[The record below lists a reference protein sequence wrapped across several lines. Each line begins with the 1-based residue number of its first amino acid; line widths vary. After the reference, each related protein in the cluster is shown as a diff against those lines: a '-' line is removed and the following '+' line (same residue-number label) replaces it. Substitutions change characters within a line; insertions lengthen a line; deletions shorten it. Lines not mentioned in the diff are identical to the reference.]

1 MGVLSVRFIVYLG
14 SFMIAIFLVCLQ
26 SILFLILW
34 PFKKK
39 LKLAYR
45 YHKMMK
51 ARYYWRGSIRLIIES
66 FFDLCV
72 GILLSFSEPSFD
84 NPSDIF
90 DFTLTCLFSLI
101 VIAAPITSLLL
112 HYKYSKELH
121 EDWFQKR
128 FGSLTEG
135 YYTTGALGKASTVKM
150 IIWYFV
156 RRILT
161 AVALVHLSN

>member
-1 MGVLSVRFIVYLG
+1 M
-14 SFMIAIFLVCLQ
+14 
-26 SILFLILW
+26 
-34 PFKKK
+34 
-39 LKLAYR
+39 
-45 YHKMMK
+45 
-51 ARYYWRGSIRLIIES
+51 IIES

-72 GILLSFSEPSFD
+72 GILISFSEPSFD
-84 NPSDIF
+84 KPSDIL
-90 DFTLTCLFSLI
+90 DFTLTCLFSVI
-101 VIAAPITSLLL
+101 VIAAPIASLLL
-112 HYKYSKELH
+112 YCKYSKELH

-135 YYTTGALGKASTVKM
+135 YHTTGALGSASTVKM